1 MKLTQLVD
9 DVTCFAT
16 AIYFIIAI
24 MITGTFNKF
33 QMGVILIINVDKVA
47 KFIGSHL
54 DRVDSP
60 LGLD

>member
-1 MKLTQLVD
+1 
-9 DVTCFAT
+9 
-16 AIYFIIAI
+16 